1 MIRIDQMDWIRP
13 NGIDA
18 RFSFRKVLSQW
29 RSLNLGR
36 NLDKIWFGAALA
48 FALALLSCGC
58 SKAREQLSPEYTK
71 SCDAAAAMEQRG
83 DFVGALN
90 AYSKAA
96 QIMPEEPTIYYKI
109 ARVAV
114 NAPDPE
120 RGLAAIAKL
129 TQLQGKKAL
138 LDSAVSNWQSVLQKG
153 LDDYHKLSS
162 EGGVKENQ
170 GDFSGAIADYAKA
183 ARSEPYDPGIYYK
196 IARAS
201 VSANNVEQGLNAI
214 SILNRLDSRAK
225 QDPDVLDW
233 RATLQESKIQ
243 MLELELA
250 KAVSAKSEHAES
262 VFESISTHELLV
274 TDSTGKGR
282 LRLTSDSDG
291 GVFKLLNS
299 QGVEVARI
307 EVSDQGNGI
316 VGIMNEAGTNIAA
329 IGSAGNGNGSM
340 SISDF
345 RGNSLAFIGANTSGN
360 GLIKTMDAA
369 GIDQVVLSSDGSGNG
384 FLNITDTHGKSL
396 AFVGANTSGNG
407 LIKTMNAAGIDQ
419 VALSSDGSGNGF
431 LNITDTH
438 GKSLAFVGANTSGRG
453 LIKTID
459 SSGNNQV
466 VLSSD
471 ESGSGEFSIYNYLGK
486 EIVGAGASKN
496 SQGIIGVYDLS
507 GNQLVSM
514 HSTDGHEGFIQ
525 ISDGSGNS
533 LIQVDG
539 HRRLIWS
546 ADFPGTDNGKAW
558 PVR

>member
-1 MIRIDQMDWIRP
+1 MDWIRP

-396 AFVGANTSGNG
+396 AFVGANTSG
-407 LIKTMNAAGIDQ
+407 
-419 VALSSDGSGNGF
+419 
-431 LNITDTH
+431 
-438 GKSLAFVGANTSGRG
+438 RG